1 MKVDFHVHLEEG
13 PYSLDWLLKQAESL
27 RPLVEHAEVKGSRKW
42 ASMLTNGLAERLQ
55 QGPYSRDWLELYRL
69 RAKQAGIQ
77 QVCVVEHLYRF
88 LDYRSYYEQHVH
100 IGSDRLGTA
109 QRKWL
114 SQVANDSLDSFVVF
128 LQKERLRWA
137 EDGIE
142 LRVGIELDYFSGG
155 EETLRHVINQYP
167 WDVCIGAVHFLEGW
181 GYPIHDARERFGRQ
195 ELIGLYSLYFDK
207 LEQAIESQL
216 FDVIAHIDGIKAFG
230 VRPDET
236 ALLPYYQRVARA
248 LGRSGIATEIN
259 TGYGLASQL
268 REFSPSYRFLEILF
282 QNEVPITLASSATA
296 PDQVGQQLDE
306 ARAQLKR
313 VGYTSFAVFEKRK
326 RSMLALD

>member
-13 PYSLDWLLKQAESL
+13 PYSLDWLLKQADSL
-27 RPLVEHAEVKGSRKW
+27 GPLVEQDEVKGSRKW
-42 ASMLTNGLAERLQ
+42 ASMLVQGLSERLQ

-88 LDYRSYYEQHVH
+88 LEYRAYYEQHVH

-109 QRKWL
+109 QRRWL
-114 SQVANDSLDSFVVF
+114 NQVANESLDSFVVF
-128 LQKERLRWA
+128 LQKERLRW
-137 EDGIE
+137 EDEGID
-142 LRVGIELDYFSGG
+142 LRVGIEMDYFSGG
-155 EETLRHVINQYP
+155 EDTLRHVINQYP
-167 WDVCIGAVHFLEGW
+167 WDVCMGAVHFLEGW
-181 GYPIHDARERFGRQ
+181 GYPIQDAQERFSRQ
-195 ELIGLYSLYFDK
+195 ELIGLYSRYFDK

-216 FDVIAHIDGIKAFG
+216 FDVIAHIDGIKSFG
-230 VRPDET
+230 ARPDET

-248 LGRSGIATEIN
+248 LRRRGMATEIN
-259 TGYGLASQL
+259 TGYGLSKQL

-296 PDQVGQQLDE
+296 PDHVGQQLDE
-306 ARAQLKR
+306 ARLQLKR
-313 VGYTSFAVFEKRK
+313 VGYTHFAVFEKRK